1 MCHLK
6 LAFSTAVRFI
16 LCSFSHYYCHFISCC
31 TLQYIFSIRNWL
43 GKTIASLHLPPH
55 LTDSHFHTCT
65 FDRHVWIV
73 GKKVSVVLLLFVV
86 FVVNVFVTSQHF
98 RVTFL
103 DILQVKT
110 RTFFSL
116 GQYCLSPFNKQP
128 VYIRCILVPYMNITQ
143 FYIIQ
148 IIL

>member
-16 LCSFSHYYCHFISCC
+16 LCSFSHYYCHFISRC
-31 TLQYIFSIRNWL
+31 TLQYIYSIRNWL
-43 GKTIASLHLPPH
+43 GKPIASLHLPPH
-55 LTDSHFHTCT
+55 LTDSHFTRVLLIGMCGL
-65 FDRHVWIV
+65 W

-86 FVVNVFVTSQHF
+86 FVVNVFVTTQHF

-128 VYIRCILVPYMNITQ
+128 MYISAIYEHNPVLYNSNYFIREK
-143 FYIIQ
+143 
-148 IIL
+148 